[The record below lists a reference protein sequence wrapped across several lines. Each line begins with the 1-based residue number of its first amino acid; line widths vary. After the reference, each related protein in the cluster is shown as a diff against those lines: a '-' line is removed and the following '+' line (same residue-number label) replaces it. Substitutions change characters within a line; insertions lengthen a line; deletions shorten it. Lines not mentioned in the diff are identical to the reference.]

1 MDFSEQDVDVFD
13 EELEREEEPPQ
24 DKEEESHSSSSSS
37 SSSSSNGSGGDTST
51 SGSGSGTS
59 SDADEEEEVQGE
71 REEKDL
77 FGSDNEE
84 YCKTP
89 ATSPF
94 PVPVLPPIRNM
105 NNHNRGNFGRGRW
118 QPGFSND
125 RGPPLLPRP
134 GAFHHRQNFGFG
146 RFSHSNGR
154 NDERFV
160 SELKLSKSEETLSQK
175 HIQFQEVLCF
185 SLTHTT
191 LSHCSVLVFSFVW
204 GMVLK
209 PPEIAC
215 YSHVEGGDVSFDDR
229 SLGSR

>member
-1 MDFSEQDVDVFD
+1 MKGSRQKCFCIKAKVKLHEDRTKLNVVVF
-13 EELEREEEPPQ
+13 LSIQ
-24 DKEEESHSSSSSS
+24 VGFVYTFFFH
-37 SSSSSNGSGGDTST
+37 
-51 SGSGSGTS
+51 
-59 SDADEEEEVQGE
+59 
-71 REEKDL
+71 
-77 FGSDNEE
+77 
-84 YCKTP
+84 
-89 ATSPF
+89 
-94 PVPVLPPIRNM
+94 PI
-105 NNHNRGNFGRGRW
+105 F
-118 QPGFSND
+118 
-125 RGPPLLPRP
+125 LPRP
-134 GAFHHRQNFGFG
+134 GAFHRRQNFGFG
-146 RFSHSNGR
+146 RISHSNGR
-154 NDERFV
+154 NDKRFV